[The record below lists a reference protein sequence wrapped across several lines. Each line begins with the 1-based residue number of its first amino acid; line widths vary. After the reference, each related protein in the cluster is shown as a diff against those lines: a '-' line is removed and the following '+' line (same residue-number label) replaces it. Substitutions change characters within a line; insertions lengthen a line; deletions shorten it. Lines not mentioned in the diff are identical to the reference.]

1 MRCTGAD
8 HFPAWCDWNGANSCL
23 GRTFCERLLSAF
35 SLVETGD
42 SPKSSAVDSEGL
54 KAEFRLPGKNFE
66 DLGSLRIKPTF
77 AEPFTFLSSS
87 HSGCPYQSADFVAL
101 VPRKPS
107 SSEPIFSGFKT

>member
-1 MRCTGAD
+1 LRAFGDRLHFEFSPLGARGLTQ
-8 HFPAWCDWNGANSCL
+8 FG
-23 GRTFCERLLSAF
+23 
-35 SLVETGD
+35 
-42 SPKSSAVDSEGL
+42 AVDSDGL
-54 KAEFRLPGKNFE
+54 KAKFRLPGKNFE

-77 AEPFTFLSSS
+77 AEPFAFLSSS